1 MLFGSK
7 PTTTVLS
14 QLTYCWRPQ
23 FYRCDCDQFYRASFG
38 IYRLYSGGGCL
49 ICLARIFT
57 VLSISLSSSLFQ
69 LSMAARLTIVV
80 FLARITIPRPLQYS
94 GSGLG
99 PLSTNS
105 YHVASYCFF
114 DKKHSSNYNWSRLG
128 GGSEGGR
135 EGGRDSCILQ
145 ITVLCHKHSQAL
157 HHVISSC
164 HQASYVRSTQ
174 ISRNIQSATLP
185 ACQVQGRVSRD
196 GDKIVS
202 S

>member
-1 MLFGSK
+1 
-7 PTTTVLS
+7 
-14 QLTYCWRPQ
+14 
-23 FYRCDCDQFYRASFG
+23 
-38 IYRLYSGGGCL
+38 
-49 ICLARIFT
+49 
-57 VLSISLSSSLFQ
+57 
-69 LSMAARLTIVV
+69 MAARLTIVV

-128 GGSEGGR
+128 GGR
-135 EGGRDSCILQ
+135 EGGWGLLYFTNNSFVSQTEPASSAAYLQ
-145 ITVLCHKHSQAL
+145 LSSGKLCSLHSNQ
-157 HHVISSC
+157 
-164 HQASYVRSTQ
+164 QKYPERY
-174 ISRNIQSATLP
+174 P
-185 ACQVQGRVSRD
+185 AYFGRVQGRVRRD